1 MVHNFCYPVDISGRC
16 LFTGTDGSGYLFP
29 FFGEIVDNSR
39 EHAFIRV
46 RKIAMNAITMRILH
60 ILQWHIFFVYNLC
73 GFVDNRI

>member
-1 MVHNFCYPVDISGRC
+1 MAVDIFS
-16 LFTGTDGSGYLFP
+16 P
-29 FFGEIVDNSR
+29 FLVKLWITPG
-39 EHAFIRV
+39 EHAFSRV